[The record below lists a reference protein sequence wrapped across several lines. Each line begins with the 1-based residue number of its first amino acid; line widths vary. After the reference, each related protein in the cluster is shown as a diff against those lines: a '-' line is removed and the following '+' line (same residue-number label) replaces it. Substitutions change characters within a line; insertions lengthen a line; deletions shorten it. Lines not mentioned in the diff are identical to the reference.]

1 MTMPEHIVSRKLYL
15 VVCAILLTLTLVTWG
30 AAQMDLGR
38 WNILLALAIAFSKA
52 GLVALFFMHVRDSP
66 RLTQLA
72 LVAGV
77 FWLGILLLLTM
88 SDYLTR

>member
-1 MTMPEHIVSRKLYL
+1 MPEHIVSRKLYL